1 MIQDNLLFIAI
12 GVFVL
17 MLVGLVLTVVEL
29 NFGAPKRQ
37 IEEQLTG
44 GFSKR

>member
-1 MIQDNLLFIAI
+1 MIQENLLFIAI

-17 MLVGLVLTVVEL
+17 MLVGLVLTIVEL
-29 NFGAPKRQ
+29 NYGAPKRQ
-37 IEEQLTG
+37 IDDRVTG

>member
-1 MIQDNLLFIAI
+1 MIQENLLFIAI

-17 MLVGLVLTVVEL
+17 MLVGLILTVVEL
-29 NFGAPKRQ
+29 NYGAPKRQ
-37 IEEQLTG
+37 IEDQVTS